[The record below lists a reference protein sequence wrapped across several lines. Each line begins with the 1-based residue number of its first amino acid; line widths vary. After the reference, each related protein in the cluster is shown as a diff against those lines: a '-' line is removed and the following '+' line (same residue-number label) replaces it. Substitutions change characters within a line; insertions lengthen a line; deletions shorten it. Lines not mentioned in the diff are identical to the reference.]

1 MWQARQ
7 PVWWVVLGAQAVHA
21 GLRRPAGW
29 DAGSFA
35 VAAVDGPDLAS
46 LVRALESLALQAGA
60 AAQAQVLVSDHW
72 LGSASVPW
80 SHALVRPAHA
90 SREAAEHLQAAGH
103 EVEAGDSICLD
114 DAPRGQPRL
123 ALAFP
128 AVLTQALGHWVAGL
142 GCSRLRI
149 GSLGVHVA
157 SRVMRG
163 GALPIPGTLV
173 VTEPSHQRPEPVSLV
188 QINAA
193 LRRVEQIVARR
204 LASRDA
210 LAPTFVRLGWA
221 VDTAAC
227 TVLEAAQPPV
237 AGAALHE
244 HEPSAWLRW
253 LSDSRPV
260 RAQALDLALVR
271 QSPTSPIYRAAS
283 AGAPVPALQALVLA
297 LLVCGI
303 GWLAGQAHAHWRQV
317 QSGRSALQASD
328 AASRQVAAP
337 LTKEKS
343 ERLAAVNQAVA
354 HLNIPLDGV
363 FLAVQPPRDIRVS
376 LLGLEASA
384 PAAGPGPTQ
393 AVAAPIVKVLAEA
406 PTAAD
411 MTRYV
416 TYLSGRAP
424 LTRAQLAR
432 HEVITDGK
440 AGTAYRFAVDVE
452 WQQ

>member
-7 PVWWVVLGAQAVHA
+7 PVLWVVLGAQAVHV
-21 GLRRPAGW
+21 GVRGPAGW
-29 DAGSFA
+29 DADSFA
-35 VAAVDGPDLAS
+35 MAAVDGPDMAS
-46 LVRALESLALQAGA
+46 LMRALESLALQAGG

-80 SHALVRPAHA
+80 SDALASPARA

-103 EVEAGDSICLD
+103 EVEAGDRICLD

-128 AVLTQALGHWVAGL
+128 AVLTQAVGHWAAGL
-142 GCSRLRI
+142 GCNRLRI
-149 GSLGVHVA
+149 GSLGVHAA
-157 SRVMRG
+157 SRTMRG
-163 GALPIPGTLV
+163 SASPIPAALAVMELV
-173 VTEPSHQRPEPVSLV
+173 NQGPEPASLV
-188 QINAA
+188 QLNVAQ
-193 LRRVEQIVARR
+193 RRVEQIVARR

-210 LAPTFVRLGWA
+210 LAPTLARLGWA
-221 VDTAAC
+221 VQAAAC
-227 TVLEAAQPPV
+227 SVLDASQPPV
-237 AGAALHE
+237 AAAVP

-253 LSDSRPV
+253 LSDSRPA

-271 QSPTSPIYRAAS
+271 QSPTSPVYRAAS
-283 AGAPVPALQALVLA
+283 AGGPVPALQAMVLA
-297 LLVCGI
+297 LLVAGI
-303 GWLAGQAHAHWRQV
+303 GWLGGQVHAHWRQV
-317 QSGRSALQASD
+317 ESDRSAQQASD
-328 AASRQVAAP
+328 AASRHVAAP
-337 LTKEKS
+337 MTREKS

-354 HLNIPLDGV
+354 HLNIPLGGV
-363 FLAVQPPRDIRVS
+363 FQAIQPPRDIRVS

-384 PAAGPGPTQ
+384 PAGGAGSAPT
-393 AVAAPIVKVLAEA
+393 VAAPTIKVLAEA

-416 TYLSGRAP
+416 TYLSGRVP
-424 LTRAQLAR
+424 LTRAQLVR
-432 HEVITDGK
+432 HEVTADGK